1 MVVGSVC
8 SQGRGIQ
15 ARFVRDWAHGQAAWH
30 GGTIAPWVVHD
41 LFVGLEVHFVGLM
54 VVVAVVMLL
63 LRRHEVVDREGVV
76 EGVMVLGLQV
86 GLWWQAWVVRWAQ
99 QVGCSLL
106 LLPRRGRRL
115 GRTQRRGR
123 CSL

>member
-63 LRRHEVVDREGVV
+63 LGRHEVVDREGVV

-86 GLWWQAWVVRWAQ
+86 GLWWQAWVVRRAHT
-99 QVGCSLL
+99 L
-106 LLPRRGRRL
+106 
-115 GRTQRRGR
+115 
-123 CSL
+123 